1 MNMLDNKVQI
11 APSLLSADFSRL
23 KDEIQRIE
31 DAGADLL
38 HLDVMDGH
46 FVPNLSFGLPV
57 VEAVRR
63 VTDLKLD
70 THLMLADPGK
80 YLEPFK
86 QAGSDS
92 LTIHFEVRDKEAE
105 ISALIEQIHALGL
118 ECGLAVNPETPVGA
132 LFPFAEHCD
141 LLLVMSVVP
150 GFGGQSFIPETPK
163 KVRQLSQWLDENDL
177 DVPIQVDGGVTPD
190 NAATCTD
197 AGASSLVAGSAVFG
211 APDAADA
218 IRRLRPQ
225 APPPAHP

>member
-1 MNMLDNKVQI
+1 MPDDKVQI

-92 LTIHFEVRDKEAE
+92 LTIHFEVCEEETQIR
-105 ISALIEQIHALGL
+105 ALIEHTHDLDL
-118 ECGLAVNPETPVGA
+118 ECGLAVNPQTPVA
-132 LFPFAEHCD
+132 SLFPFAERCD
-141 LLLVMSVVP
+141 LLLVMSVAP
-150 GFGGQSFIPETPK
+150 GFGGQSFIPETPE
-163 KVRQLSQWLDENDL
+163 KVRQLSHWLEENEL
-177 DVPIQVDGGVTPD
+177 EVPIQVDGGVTPD
-190 NAATCTD
+190 NASTCTD

-211 APDAADA
+211 AADAAEA
-218 IRRLRPQ
+218 IRRLRPS
-225 APPPAHP
+225 ARPDTVGE

>member
-1 MNMLDNKVQI
+1 MPDDNLQI

-23 KDEIQRIE
+23 KDDIQRIE
-31 DAGADLL
+31 EAGADLL

-80 YLEPFK
+80 YLEPFR

-92 LTIHFEVRDKEAE
+92 LTIHFEVCEKEAG
-105 ISALIEQIHALGL
+105 IRALIEQIQDLDL
-118 ECGLAVNPETPVGA
+118 ECGLAVNPETSVDA

-150 GFGGQSFIPETPK
+150 GFGGQTFIPQTPE
-163 KVRQLSQWLDENDL
+163 KVRQLSHWLRETEL

-190 NAATCTD
+190 NAAACTD
-197 AGASSLVAGSAVFG
+197 AGASCLVAGSAVFK
-211 APDAADA
+211 ATDAADA
-218 IRRLRPQ
+218 IRRLRL
-225 APPPAHP
+225 PARPDTMAK